1 MLKVLFVCMGN
12 ICRSPAAE
20 GIFKKIIKDAHLNHK
35 IEVDSAGTIDY
46 HEGEMPDARMRN
58 HAANRGYVLDSRAR
72 QFNPKKDF
80 DKFDYIITMD
90 DDNYAEIIRSDY
102 NKIYRNKI
110 FKMTDFSTDKNFKEV
125 PDPYNGNA
133 NGFENVLDI
142 LEDSTGNFLNKIR
155 ADIERLDQK

>member
-1 MLKVLFVCMGN
+1 MIKVLFVCMGN

-20 GIFKKIIKDAHLNHK
+20 GIFKKIVKEANLEDN
-35 IEVDSAGTIDY
+35 IEVDSAGTLDY
-46 HEGEMPDARMRN
+46 HEGELPDARMRK
-58 HAANRGYVLDSRAR
+58 HALKRGYNLDSHAR

-80 DKFDYIITMD
+80 DKFDYIVTMD

-110 FKMTDFSTDKNFKEV
+110 YKMTDFSSDKSVKEV
-125 PDPYNGNA
+125 PDPYYGGA

-142 LEDSTGNFLNKIR
+142 LEDSIANFLNKIR
-155 ADIERLDQK
+155 SDIERNDHK